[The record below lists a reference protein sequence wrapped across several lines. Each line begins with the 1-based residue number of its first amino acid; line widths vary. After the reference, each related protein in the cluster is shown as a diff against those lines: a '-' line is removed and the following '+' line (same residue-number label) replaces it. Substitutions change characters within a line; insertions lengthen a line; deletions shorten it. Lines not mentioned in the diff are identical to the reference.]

1 MANVIWDWDQVNPA
15 HAKFA
20 RSILGAVDQA
30 VGNTYTKN
38 DLDTAVAEIR
48 RMGLPWIAGL
58 ICSLATGAPVDTS
71 VPDLLDVL
79 TEQERETS

>member
-1 MANVIWDWDQVNPA
+1 MTNMIWDQITDPA
-15 HAKFA
+15 RAQFM
-20 RSILGAVDQA
+20 RSILGAIDEA

-38 DLDTAVAEIR
+38 DLNTAVAEIR

-71 VPDLLDVL
+71 VPSLLDVL